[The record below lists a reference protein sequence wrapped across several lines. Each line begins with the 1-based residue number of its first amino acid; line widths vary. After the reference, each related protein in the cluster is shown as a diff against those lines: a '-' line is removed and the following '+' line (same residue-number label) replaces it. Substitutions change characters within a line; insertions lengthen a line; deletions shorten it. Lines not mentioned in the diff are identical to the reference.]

1 MSQINEEPKPKTK
14 TLQRYKWED
23 SLIKAQTIGY
33 ITNGA
38 LLTALKLAGGMN
50 WTKGGILG
58 YDNDSACVD
67 YGIGRTTF
75 YAHRKE
81 LIESGYLGR
90 KSGNYFAKLPTI
102 QNEYEKK
109 VNDKITARLLK
120 IEEKKKKIVH
130 RRNLK
135 RFKSGFRTD
144 ESGNDIVEYQF
155 RTQ

>member
-1 MSQINEEPKPKTK
+1 MSRTNEVVNPKPKK
-14 TLQRYKWED
+14 LQRYKWED
-23 SLIKAQTIGY
+23 ALIKAQTIGY

-38 LLTALKLAGGMN
+38 LLTALKLASGMN
-50 WTKGGILG
+50 WRLGGELR

-75 YAHRKE
+75 YANRQE
-81 LIESGYLGR
+81 LIESGFLGK
-90 KSGNYFAKLPTI
+90 KSGNYIATMPVI
-102 QNEYEKK
+102 QREYENKIDEK
-109 VNDKITARLLK
+109 VNARIAK
-120 IEEKKKKIVH
+120 IEEKKRRIAY

-135 RFKSGFRTD
+135 RFNSGFRTD

>member
-1 MSQINEEPKPKTK
+1 MNEEPKPKPK
-14 TLQRYKWED
+14 ILQRYKWED
-23 SLIKAQTIGY
+23 SLIRAQTIGY

-50 WTKGGILG
+50 WKLGGELR

-75 YAHRKE
+75 YANRGE
-81 LIESGYLGR
+81 LIESGFLG
-90 KSGNYFAKLPTI
+90 KKAGNYVAKIPNI
-102 QNEYEKK
+102 QYEYEKK
-109 VNDKITARLLK
+109 VDEKITARLTK
-120 IEEKKKKIVH
+120 IEGKKKKILD

-135 RFKSGFRTD
+135 RFKSGLRTD
-144 ESGNDIVEYQF
+144 ESGNDIAEYQF

>member
-1 MSQINEEPKPKTK
+1 MSQINDESKPKSK
-14 TLQRYKWED
+14 LLQRYKWED
-23 SLIKAQTIGY
+23 SLIRAQTIGY

-50 WTKGGILG
+50 WKRGGELR

-75 YAHRKE
+75 YANRKE
-81 LIESGYLGR
+81 LIESGFLGK
-90 KSGNYFAKLPTI
+90 KSGNYVAMLPTI
-102 QNEYEKK
+102 QYEYEKK
-109 VNDKITARLLK
+109 VDEKITARITK
-120 IEEKKKKIVH
+120 IEEKKKQIAH

-135 RFKSGFRTD
+135 RFKSGLRTD

-155 RTQ
+155 RTK

>member
-1 MSQINEEPKPKTK
+1 MSQINEEPKPKPK
-14 TLQRYKWED
+14 LLQRYKWED
-23 SLIKAQTIGY
+23 TLIEAQTIGY

-50 WTKGGILG
+50 WKLGGELR

-81 LIESGYLGR
+81 LIESGFLGR
-90 KSGNYFAKLPTI
+90 RAGNYFAKLPTN

-109 VNDKITARLLK
+109 VNEKISARLIK
-120 IEEKKKKIVH
+120 IEDKKKRIAY

>member
-1 MSQINEEPKPKTK
+1 MSQMNEAPKPKPK
-14 TLQRYKWED
+14 ILQRYKWED
-23 SLIKAQTIGY
+23 TLIKAQTIGY

-50 WTKGGILG
+50 WRLGGELK

-75 YAHRKE
+75 YANRKE
-81 LIESGYLGR
+81 LIESGFLGR
-90 KSGNYFAKLPTI
+90 KSGNYIATLPVT
-102 QNEYEKK
+102 QREYENKIDEK
-109 VNDKITARLLK
+109 VTARLTK
-120 IEEKKKKIVH
+120 IEEKKKRIVD

-135 RFKSGFRTD
+135 RFKSGLRTD